1 LLHVE
6 PVANNADLYEMP
18 LPEYTHLAT
27 EGELSVDAETT
38 RDEKTG
44 FGDRSPAYDAPQ
56 HTTPVQ
62 QRLSNP
68 YSLSGRD
75 HEHGGESSIPPTR
88 SMAVHPPGHY
98 LTEPLTTANLAGV
111 RECSILRD
119 RPAVWLV
126 KRKSMALS
134 PLAAAVLT
142 QEGLIGVKDLQL
154 YARLLPVHC

>member
-1 LLHVE
+1 
-6 PVANNADLYEMP
+6 
-18 LPEYTHLAT
+18 
-27 EGELSVDAETT
+27 
-38 RDEKTG
+38 
-44 FGDRSPAYDAPQ
+44 
-56 HTTPVQ
+56 
-62 QRLSNP
+62 
-68 YSLSGRD
+68 
-75 HEHGGESSIPPTR
+75 
-88 SMAVHPPGHY
+88 MAVHPPGHY